1 MKDAF
6 SKIVNDYRPYTF
18 LQNSFLL
25 MLFFRKMV
33 NGYQPVNT
41 FTNITI
47 IDARQGLK
55 YAFVVYQFHIG
66 FTVLTITG
74 WKVFAFGIFLVRLFL
89 HTNTEIY
96 SATLRIQSKY
106 RKIRTRKIPNTDTFC
121 PVYSPMWLNFEFGQN
136 HELSF
141 PLKILNW

>member
-74 WKVFAFGIFLVRLFL
+74 
-89 HTNTEIY
+89 
-96 SATLRIQSKY
+96 
-106 RKIRTRKIPNTDTFC
+106 
-121 PVYSPMWLNFEFGQN
+121 
-136 HELSF
+136 
-141 PLKILNW
+141 